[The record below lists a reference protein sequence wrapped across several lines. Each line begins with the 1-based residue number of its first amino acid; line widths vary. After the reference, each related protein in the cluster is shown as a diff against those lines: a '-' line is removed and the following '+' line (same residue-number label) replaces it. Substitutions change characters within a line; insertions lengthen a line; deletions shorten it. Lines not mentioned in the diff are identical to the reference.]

1 MPSGH
6 LRKTNVFEVYQNTFH
21 YAQLMRDYR
30 EQTCVIIVSYVQ
42 ISECSYLILFTLIE
56 VTFHCRSFHC
66 LLHCPLAVI
75 LELWKTDACLVANCP
90 NNRINTPTLTFLV
103 FSRNK
108 QRNQVNML
116 VITQIFEKVICS
128 ILFYYMSHVT
138 ECRMPCKIRKGFW
151 LPHLN

>member
-1 MPSGH
+1 MFILHNFIFSKLNYDWINQLMSPTCRPKYPNKTGVFLCH

-108 QRNQVNML
+108 QRNQVNM
-116 VITQIFEKVICS
+116 
-128 ILFYYMSHVT
+128 
-138 ECRMPCKIRKGFW
+138 
-151 LPHLN
+151 